1 MVHITMIAITAE
13 NENVY
18 YIIRNFSVIRLIGVC
33 DRYLFH
39 DTHYNNYMNRVY
51 YMIRNFSVIRLIGVC
66 DRYLFHDTHYNNYMN
81 RADVECTNVGTR
93 GRQ

>member
-1 MVHITMIAITAE
+1 
-13 NENVY
+13 
-18 YIIRNFSVIRLIGVC
+18 
-33 DRYLFH
+33 
-39 DTHYNNYMNRVY
+39 MNRVY

-93 GRQ
+93 VRQ